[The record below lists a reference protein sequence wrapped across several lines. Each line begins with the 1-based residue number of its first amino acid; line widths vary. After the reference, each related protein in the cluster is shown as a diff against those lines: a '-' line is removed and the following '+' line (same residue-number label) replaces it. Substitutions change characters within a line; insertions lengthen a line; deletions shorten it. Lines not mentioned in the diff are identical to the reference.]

1 MSSPVLNAGSALS
14 DWLSYLE
21 TLHPSAIDMGQARI
35 REVAERLGVKIDGV
49 VITVGGTNGKGSTCA
64 MLEAILLAGGYKVGV
79 YASPHLVRYNERIRL
94 NGELAADEQI
104 TAQFARIDQA
114 RGDITL
120 TYFEFSTLA
129 ALLLF
134 QEQRVDAAVLEV
146 GLGGRLD
153 AVNIIDSDCAI
164 ITSVDIDHAEY
175 LGDTREKIGWE
186 KAHIFRPGCPAI
198 CADPVP
204 PQTLIDYAHE
214 IGAQLWL
221 FGKDFNYSGDRQQ
234 WAYGGRGQRRAGLA
248 YPALRGA
255 NQLLNAS
262 AALAAL
268 ESLRPRLA
276 VPAQAVREG
285 LLRAN
290 VPGRFQIQPGVP
302 CVVFDVAHNPH
313 AAAAL
318 AQNLDNMPPYA
329 KTIAVVGMYKDKDV
343 DGVIARLAGRIDHWM
358 CAGLEGPR
366 GLSGDDLAAHV
377 RTVIAQHPRQPEV
390 AEPEPDESGH
400 RPGVR
405 PAARNPV
412 VKPPAVVSGYNSPA
426 QAYEAARK
434 EAGDNDRIVVF
445 GSFATVGPILEAAN
459 DRSSS

>member
-1 MSSPVLNAGSALS
+1 MTNPVLKADSALS

-21 TLHPSAIDMGQARI
+21 TLHPSAIDLGLGRI
-35 REVAERLGVKIDGV
+35 REVAERLNLTLDSI

-64 MLEAILLAGGYKVGV
+64 MLEAILLAAAYKVGV

-94 NGELAADEQI
+94 NGEMADDAQI
-104 TAQFARIDQA
+104 TAQFARIDAA
-114 RGDITL
+114 RGDLTL

-134 QEQRVDAAVLEV
+134 QEQRVDVAVLEV

-153 AVNIIDSDCAI
+153 AVNMIDADCAV
-164 ITSVDIDHAEY
+164 ITSIDIDHAEY
-175 LGDTREKIGWE
+175 LGNTREQVAWE
-186 KAHIFRPGCPAI
+186 KAHIFRKDRPAI
-198 CADPVP
+198 CADPIP
-204 PQTLIDYAHE
+204 PQTMLDYAE
-214 IGAQLWL
+214 QVGAPLWL

-234 WAYGGRGQRRAGLA
+234 WAYGGRNQRRAALA

-268 ESLRPRLA
+268 ESLHPRLA
-276 VPAQAVREG
+276 VPAQAVRAG
-285 LLRAN
+285 LLRAQM
-290 VPGRFQIQPGVP
+290 PGRFQIQPGLP
-302 CVVFDVAHNPH
+302 CIIFDVAHNPH

-318 AQNLDNMPPYA
+318 AQNLDNMPAYP

-343 DGVIARLAGRIDHWM
+343 DGVIARMATRIDHWM
-358 CAGLEGPR
+358 CASLEGPR
-366 GLSGDDLAAHV
+366 SLSGDDLAAHV
-377 RTVIAQHPRQPEV
+377 RAVLAQGEAPDDVLAPE
-390 AEPEPDESGH
+390 AESSAH

-405 PAARNPV
+405 PAARASV
-412 VKPPAVVSGYNSPA
+412 SKASAVVSSYNSP
-426 QAYEAARK
+426 QLAYEAALK
-434 EAGDNDRIVVF
+434 EASDNDRIVVF

-459 DRSSS
+459 GRSSS